1 MGSKVI
7 KANAKISPERLEEAL
22 DIRDRLIIELLV
34 KVLDEKLVI
43 EKHILKERIANL
55 IELAG
60 YDEELNETLHGVINK
75 L

>member
-7 KANAKISPERLEEAL
+7 KANAKISPERVEEAL

-43 EKHILKERIANL
+43 EKHILKERVANL
-55 IELAG
+55 IELAD